1 MQHIELQAGHQLGQI
16 PGFIA
21 IGSLGAVMLGI
32 SLYSRAKLVRNTHD
46 FIIAGR
52 KLGFGFGVAGL
63 VSVWTWVVGILM
75 PAAVTYSFG
84 LSGLWWFTVPNGL
97 AVVAVVPF
105 ARKLKRLM
113 PHGYT
118 ISEFASVRFGGNKLA
133 TIVAIS
139 GIVFGTFQAV
149 IVNLKGAAIVVS
161 NIFGIPEGVVAVLAA
176 TIVLVYTL
184 LGGLW
189 ASMATSTL
197 MTLVLLV
204 PTAIIVLVGLVHAGG
219 AELVWQAVASQG
231 NGLLTVG
238 RADAFQNF
246 GVTFTLALI
255 TATIAGQEFWN
266 VAWGLRDKELGR
278 SFFWGGALYYPIA
291 LGLGVLGLI
300 GLAAH
305 VDLQKDLG
313 GDSAALAPFLLTHL
327 SLPNWLIYLFVIMVL
342 AACKSVVDGALTG
355 VSTITAVDI
364 FKRYLPN
371 VSERTRF
378 FWTRAS
384 MVLVIVISIAILLG
398 GVNFLTLL
406 LVTSAIRGAVLIPL
420 ILAIIWPKMNA
431 TAFVSG
437 TLSALV
443 AGIIARLL
451 YGNSEII
458 STAVVV
464 ITSAV
469 VPLIIGFL
477 NKQPYDYS
485 ELAKV
490 QDLQTSQS

>member
-1 MQHIELQAGHQLGQI
+1 
-16 PGFIA
+16 
-21 IGSLGAVMLGI
+21 
-32 SLYSRAKLVRNTHD
+32 
-46 FIIAGR
+46 
-52 KLGFGFGVAGL
+52 
-63 VSVWTWVVGILM
+63 M

-139 GIVFGTFQAV
+139 GIIFGTFQAV

-161 NIFGIPEGVVAVLAA
+161 SIFGIPEGVVAVVAA
-176 TIVLVYTL
+176 AIVLIYTL

-204 PTAIIVLVGLVHAGG
+204 PTAIIAFVGLVHAGG
-219 AELVWQAVASQG
+219 AELVWQAVAAQG

-305 VDLQKDLG
+305 VDLQKDLS

-327 SLPNWLIYLFVIMVL
+327 GLPSWLIYVFVIMVL

-384 MVLVIVISIAILLG
+384 MVLVIAISIAILLG
-398 GVNFLTLL
+398 GVNFVTLL

-420 ILAIIWPKMNA
+420 ILAIVWPKMNA

-437 TLSALV
+437 TVSALV

-451 YGNSEII
+451 YSNSEIV

-469 VPLIIGFL
+469 VPLVIGAL
-477 NKQPYDYS
+477 NKQRYDYS

-490 QDLQTSQS
+490 QDLQTSHS

>member
-1 MQHIELQAGHQLGQI
+1 MSQIQLQAGQHLGQL
-16 PGFIA
+16 PGFITIA
-21 IGSLGAVMLGI
+21 SLGALMLGI
-32 SLYSRAKLVRNTHD
+32 SLYSRARLVRNTHD
-46 FIIAGR
+46 FVIAGR
-52 KLGFGFGVAGL
+52 KLGFGLGVAGL

-161 NIFGIPEGVVAVLAA
+161 NIFGIPQEVVAVVAA
-176 TIVLVYTL
+176 TIVLIYTL

-189 ASMATSTL
+189 ASMATSAL
-197 MTLVLLV
+197 MTLLLLV
-204 PTAIIVLVGLVHAGG
+204 ATAIISLVGLAHAGG
-219 AELVWQAVASQG
+219 AITVWHAVAAQG
-231 NGLLTVG
+231 DGLLGVT

-300 GLAAH
+300 GLALH
-305 VDLQKDLG
+305 VDLKRDLG

-327 SLPNWLIYLFVIMVL
+327 GLPSWVIYLFVVMVL

-364 FKRYLPN
+364 FKRYFPQ
-371 VSERTRF
+371 VSERTLF

-384 MVLVIVISIAILLG
+384 MVIVVAGAIGILLG
-398 GVNFLTLL
+398 GVNFVTLL

-420 ILAIIWPKMNA
+420 ILAIIWPRLNA
-431 TAFVSG
+431 TAFVAG

-443 AGIIARLL
+443 AGVIARLVT
-451 YGNSEII
+451 NSEVA
-458 STAVVV
+458 STAAVV

-469 VPLIIGFL
+469 VPLLIGAF
-477 NKQPYDYS
+477 NKVRYDYA
-485 ELAKV
+485 ELARV
-490 QDLQTSQS
+490 QDLQPSQH

>member
-1 MQHIELQAGHQLGQI
+1 MQQIELQAGHQLGQV

-21 IGSLGAVMLGI
+21 IASLGAVMLGI
-32 SLYSRAKLVRNTHD
+32 SLYSRAKLVKNTHD
-46 FIIAGR
+46 FVIAGR
-52 KLGFGFGVAGL
+52 KLGFGFSVAGL

-75 PAAVTYSFG
+75 PACVTYSFG
-84 LSGLWWFTVPNGL
+84 LSGLWWFTFPNGL

-113 PHGYT
+113 
-118 ISEFASVRFGGNKLA
+118 
-133 TIVAIS
+133 
-139 GIVFGTFQAV
+139 
-149 IVNLKGAAIVVS
+149 AA
-161 NIFGIPEGVVAVLAA
+161 
-176 TIVLVYTL
+176 
-184 LGGLW
+184 
-189 ASMATSTL
+189 
-197 MTLVLLV
+197 
-204 PTAIIVLVGLVHAGG
+204 
-219 AELVWQAVASQG
+219 QG

-266 VAWGLRDKELGR
+266 VACGLRDKELGR

-327 SLPNWLIYLFVIMVL
+327 SLPSWLIYLFVIMVL

-384 MVLVIVISIAILLG
+384 MVLVIAISIAILLG
-398 GVNFLTLL
+398 GVNFVTLL

-420 ILAIIWPKMNA
+420 VLAIIWPKMNA

-437 TLSALV
+437 TLSALL
-443 AGIIARLL
+443 AGVIARLL
-451 YGNSEII
+451 YSNSEVI

-469 VPLIIGFL
+469 VPLVIGAL
-477 NKQPYDYS
+477 NKQRYDYS

-490 QDLQTSQS
+490 QDLQP

>member
-1 MQHIELQAGHQLGQI
+1 MQPIELQAGHQLGQI

-32 SLYSRAKLVRNTHD
+32 SLYSRAKLVKNTHD
-46 FIIAGR
+46 FVIAGR

-105 ARKLKRLM
+105 ARKLKKLM

-139 GIVFGTFQAV
+139 GIIFGTFQAV

-161 NIFGIPEGVVAVLAA
+161 NIFGIPEGVVAVVAA
-176 TIVLVYTL
+176 AIVLIYTL

-204 PTAIIVLVGLVHAGG
+204 PTAVIALVGLVHAGG
-219 AELVWQAVASQG
+219 AELVWQAVAAQG

-313 GDSAALAPFLLTHL
+313 GDSAALAPFLLNHL
-327 SLPNWLIYLFVIMVL
+327 GLPSWLIYVFVIMVL

-364 FKRYLPN
+364 LKRYFPN

-384 MVLVIVISIAILLG
+384 MVLVIVISIAILLA
-398 GVNFLTLL
+398 GVNFVTLL

-431 TAFVSG
+431 TAFISG

-451 YGNSEII
+451 YSNSEII

-469 VPLIIGFL
+469 VPLLIGAL
-477 NKQPYDYS
+477 NKQRYDYS

-490 QDLQTSQS
+490 QDLQTSHS

>member
-1 MQHIELQAGHQLGQI
+1 MSQIQLQAGQHLGQL
-16 PGFIA
+16 PGFITIA
-21 IGSLGAVMLGI
+21 SLGALMLGI
-32 SLYSRAKLVRNTHD
+32 SLYSRAKLVKNTHD
-46 FIIAGR
+46 FVIAGR
-52 KLGFGFGVAGL
+52 KLGFGLGVAGL

-161 NIFGIPEGVVAVLAA
+161 NIFGIPQEVVAVVAA
-176 TIVLVYTL
+176 TIVLIYTL

-189 ASMATSTL
+189 ASMATSAL
-197 MTLVLLV
+197 MTLLLLV
-204 PTAIIVLVGLVHAGG
+204 ATAIISLVGLAHAGG
-219 AELVWQAVASQG
+219 ALTVWHAVAAQG
-231 NGLLTVG
+231 DGLLGVT

-300 GLAAH
+300 GLALH
-305 VDLQKDLG
+305 VDLKRDLG
-313 GDSAALAPFLLTHL
+313 GDSAALAPFLLTHIG
-327 SLPNWLIYLFVIMVL
+327 LPSWVIYLFVVMVL
-342 AACKSVVDGALTG
+342 AACKSVVDGTLTG

-364 FKRYLPN
+364 FKRYFPN
-371 VSERTRF
+371 VSERTLF

-384 MVLVIVISIAILLG
+384 MVIVIAGAIAILLG
-398 GVNFLTLL
+398 GVNFVTLL

-420 ILAIIWPKMNA
+420 ILAIVWPRLNA
-431 TAFVSG
+431 TAFVAG

-443 AGIIARLL
+443 AGVIARLL
-451 YGNSEII
+451 TNSEVA
-458 STAVVV
+458 STAAVV

-469 VPLIIGFL
+469 VPLLIGAF
-477 NKQPYDYS
+477 NKVRYDYA
-485 ELAKV
+485 ELARV
-490 QDLQTSQS
+490 QDLQTSQH

>member
-1 MQHIELQAGHQLGQI
+1 
-16 PGFIA
+16 
-21 IGSLGAVMLGI
+21 
-32 SLYSRAKLVRNTHD
+32 
-46 FIIAGR
+46 
-52 KLGFGFGVAGL
+52 
-63 VSVWTWVVGILM
+63 
-75 PAAVTYSFG
+75 
-84 LSGLWWFTVPNGL
+84 
-97 AVVAVVPF
+97 
-105 ARKLKRLM
+105 
-113 PHGYT
+113 
-118 ISEFASVRFGGNKLA
+118 
-133 TIVAIS
+133 
-139 GIVFGTFQAV
+139 
-149 IVNLKGAAIVVS
+149 
-161 NIFGIPEGVVAVLAA
+161 
-176 TIVLVYTL
+176 
-184 LGGLW
+184 
-189 ASMATSTL
+189 
-197 MTLVLLV
+197 
-204 PTAIIVLVGLVHAGG
+204 
-219 AELVWQAVASQG
+219 
-231 NGLLTVG
+231 
-238 RADAFQNF
+238 
-246 GVTFTLALI
+246 LI

-327 SLPNWLIYLFVIMVL
+327 NLPSWLIYLFVIMVL

-398 GVNFLTLL
+398 GVNFVTLL

-490 QDLQTSQS
+490 QDLQTSHS

>member
-1 MQHIELQAGHQLGQI
+1 MQQIELQAGHQLGQI

-113 PHGYT
+113 
-118 ISEFASVRFGGNKLA
+118 
-133 TIVAIS
+133 
-139 GIVFGTFQAV
+139 
-149 IVNLKGAAIVVS
+149 AA
-161 NIFGIPEGVVAVLAA
+161 
-176 TIVLVYTL
+176 
-184 LGGLW
+184 
-189 ASMATSTL
+189 
-197 MTLVLLV
+197 
-204 PTAIIVLVGLVHAGG
+204 
-219 AELVWQAVASQG
+219 QG

-327 SLPNWLIYLFVIMVL
+327 GLPSWLIYVFVIMVL

-398 GVNFLTLL
+398 GVNFVTLL

-420 ILAIIWPKMNA
+420 ILAIVWPKMNA

-437 TLSALV
+437 TVSALV

-451 YGNSEII
+451 YSNSEII

-469 VPLIIGFL
+469 VPLVIGAL
-477 NKQPYDYS
+477 NKQRYDYS

-490 QDLQTSQS
+490 QDLQTSHS

>member
-1 MQHIELQAGHQLGQI
+1 MQQIELQAGHQLGQI

-113 PHGYT
+113 
-118 ISEFASVRFGGNKLA
+118 
-133 TIVAIS
+133 
-139 GIVFGTFQAV
+139 
-149 IVNLKGAAIVVS
+149 AA
-161 NIFGIPEGVVAVLAA
+161 
-176 TIVLVYTL
+176 
-184 LGGLW
+184 
-189 ASMATSTL
+189 
-197 MTLVLLV
+197 
-204 PTAIIVLVGLVHAGG
+204 
-219 AELVWQAVASQG
+219 QG

-305 VDLQKDLG
+305 VDLQKDIG

-327 SLPNWLIYLFVIMVL
+327 SLPSWLIYLFVIMVL

-384 MVLVIVISIAILLG
+384 MLLVIVISIAILLG
-398 GVNFLTLL
+398 GVNFVTLL

-451 YGNSEII
+451 YCNSEII

-490 QDLQTSQS
+490 QDLQTSHS

>member
-1 MQHIELQAGHQLGQI
+1 
-16 PGFIA
+16 
-21 IGSLGAVMLGI
+21 
-32 SLYSRAKLVRNTHD
+32 
-46 FIIAGR
+46 
-52 KLGFGFGVAGL
+52 
-63 VSVWTWVVGILM
+63 M

-139 GIVFGTFQAV
+139 GTIFGTFQAV

-161 NIFGIPEGVVAVLAA
+161 SIFGIPEGVVAVVAA
-176 TIVLVYTL
+176 AIVLIYTL

-204 PTAIIVLVGLVHAGG
+204 PTAIIAFVGLVHAGG
-219 AELVWQAVASQG
+219 AELVWQAVAAQG

-300 GLAAH
+300 GLAPH
-305 VDLQKDLG
+305 VDLQKDLS

-327 SLPNWLIYLFVIMVL
+327 GLPSWLIYVFVIMVL

-384 MVLVIVISIAILLG
+384 MVLVIAISIAILLG
-398 GVNFLTLL
+398 GVNFVTLL

-420 ILAIIWPKMNA
+420 ILAIVWPKMNA

-437 TLSALV
+437 TVSALV

-451 YGNSEII
+451 YSNSEIV

-469 VPLIIGFL
+469 VPLVIGAL
-477 NKQPYDYS
+477 NKQRYDYS

-490 QDLQTSQS
+490 QDLQTSHS

>member
-1 MQHIELQAGHQLGQI
+1 MQQIELQAGHQLGQI

-84 LSGLWWFTVPNGL
+84 LSGFWWFTVPNGL

-105 ARKLKRLM
+105 ARKLKRL
-113 PHGYT
+113 T
-118 ISEFASVRFGGNKLA
+118 
-133 TIVAIS
+133 
-139 GIVFGTFQAV
+139 
-149 IVNLKGAAIVVS
+149 AA
-161 NIFGIPEGVVAVLAA
+161 
-176 TIVLVYTL
+176 
-184 LGGLW
+184 
-189 ASMATSTL
+189 
-197 MTLVLLV
+197 
-204 PTAIIVLVGLVHAGG
+204 
-219 AELVWQAVASQG
+219 QG

-327 SLPNWLIYLFVIMVL
+327 SLPSWLIYLFVIMVL

-398 GVNFLTLL
+398 GVNFVTLL

-464 ITSAV
+464 ISSAV

-490 QDLQTSQS
+490 QDLQTSHS

>member
-1 MQHIELQAGHQLGQI
+1 MQQIELQAGHQLGQI

-84 LSGLWWFTVPNGL
+84 LSGFWWFTVPNGL

-113 PHGYT
+113 
-118 ISEFASVRFGGNKLA
+118 
-133 TIVAIS
+133 
-139 GIVFGTFQAV
+139 
-149 IVNLKGAAIVVS
+149 AA
-161 NIFGIPEGVVAVLAA
+161 
-176 TIVLVYTL
+176 
-184 LGGLW
+184 
-189 ASMATSTL
+189 
-197 MTLVLLV
+197 
-204 PTAIIVLVGLVHAGG
+204 
-219 AELVWQAVASQG
+219 QG

-327 SLPNWLIYLFVIMVL
+327 SLPSWLIYLFVIMVL

-398 GVNFLTLL
+398 GVNFVTLL

-464 ITSAV
+464 ISSAV

-490 QDLQTSQS
+490 QDLQTSHS